1 MRLPQFVRRLVA
13 VGSLLLVGVCLV
25 PLALSAADDTHPVVG
40 PGATKDDVIKA
51 YGWPNGQSQSGTKE
65 ILNYNQ
71 GDVELEDGRVVRV
84 NFSPDVP
91 WQTPRPRP
99 AAATASTRKTPE
111 APVDY
116 WMTNFSDALAEA
128 HKRHVRI
135 LALFTG
141 SDWSPASRELHEQV
155 EYHPDFVNA
164 FAGDFV
170 FVRLDFP
177 RGTPVP
183 ATISDENLKLRDLY
197 EVTTYPTMLVLSS
210 RGGLLARVD
219 LTKST
224 PGQSFRDRVIAA
236 VREARDATASAPEP
250 PPPEPPAPAA
260 REATGASTTAA
271 PAAGTPA
278 DAARNLTPAGVA
290 TPSREGTRADQ
301 AVGKAGRLIFFA
313 LGLGALAVVAIWW
326 WLMRDRQPQVT
337 TPAQDFAER
346 IDAAA
351 GGMPTTAEMAAWPKQ
366 KLKVVVAGLAEF
378 DNYAA
383 HIRPAESDIDLELR
397 KRGDVNPRALVCC
410 SPGSAGVV
418 SAKHL
423 RELYG
428 SLATEGVE
436 NGWFVSPA
444 GFTTDA
450 RDYAASHRIILVGS
464 DGLHNMMRE
473 VPPVSLPAVLARE

>member
-1 MRLPQFVRRLVA
+1 MVA
-13 VGSLLLVGVCLV
+13 LGSLLLIGACLA
-25 PLALSAADDTHPVVG
+25 PLLRAANDPHPVVG
-40 PGATKDDVIKA
+40 PGATKDDVINA
-51 YGWPNGQSQSGTKE
+51 YGWPNGQSQSGNKE

-99 AAATASTRKTPE
+99 PAATASTRKTAE

-116 WMTNFSDALAEA
+116 WLTNFSAALAEA
-128 HKRHVRI
+128 QKRHVRI

-141 SDWSPASRELHEQV
+141 SDWSPASREIHDQV

-170 FVRLDFP
+170 FVELDFP
-177 RGTPVP
+177 RGAPVP
-183 ATISDENLKLRDLY
+183 AKISDENLKLRDLY
-197 EVTTYPTMLVLSS
+197 DVTTYPTMLVLSS

-236 VREARDATASAPEP
+236 VREARDATATAAEP
-250 PPPEPPAPAA
+250 PPPEPPPVTAPI
-260 REATGASTTAA
+260 ASPPAVNTASDSTRNAA
-271 PAAGTPA
+271 PAGIGSPA
-278 DAARNLTPAGVA
+278 HEA
-290 TPSREGTRADQ
+290 TRAEQ
-301 AVGKAGRLIFFA
+301 AVWKAWHLILLALGVGSATVFA
-313 LGLGALAVVAIWW
+313 LWW
-326 WLMRDRQPQVT
+326 WFARDAQPKT
-337 TPAQDFAER
+337 ITPVQDLAER

-351 GGMPTTAEMAAWPKQ
+351 GGLPTLGEIAAWPKQ
-366 KLKVVVAGLAEF
+366 KLKAIVGGLAEF
-378 DNYAA
+378 DSYAV
-383 HIRPAESDIDLELR
+383 HMRPAESDVDLELR
-397 KRGDVNPRALVCC
+397 KRGDVNPRTLVCC
-410 SPGSAGVV
+410 SPGSVGVV
-418 SAKHL
+418 SAKQL

-428 SLATEGVE
+428 SMATEGVE

-473 VPPVSLPAVLARE
+473 VPPVSLPGVLARE